1 MSSWTSGTTAE
12 SETGR
17 ERAPF
22 LDEEVSSH
30 SGATP
35 PPRSA
40 AAPPEVESLE
50 DTGLGDAFVTGLVL
64 KTLHVRGALTGR
76 DLADALHLPFAI
88 LDELV
93 GNLQK
98 RHFLEV
104 KRATSPNRPDY
115 VFALTSDG
123 RAEAMAEL
131 SASHYVG
138 PAPVPLDQYAD
149 WMIRQSVSELRI
161 SLDEIRGSFSELVV
175 PDELIEALGPAV
187 NSGRSLFLYGESGN
201 GKTRM
206 AHAMA
211 ELLGSEFYVPY
222 AVEVDGRVVHVFDAV
237 HHRPLDEAAPEPS
250 SDHDDLLI
258 PTLGY
263 DRRYVRARRPTVVAG
278 GELTLEQLELRYDP
292 VTQVY
297 QAPLQMK
304 ANGGVLLIDDLGR
317 QRVDPRELLNR
328 WIVPLERRV
337 DFLKLRSGRT
347 FSVPFECLVM
357 FSTNLRP
364 SDLVE
369 EALLRRIRYKVHV
382 PNPTEG
388 QYREIFERECL
399 NHGLESDRD
408 ALTWLWREYYPG
420 RALEPRSCHP
430 RDLLDHICDRARFLG
445 SERALTRSELEEACH
460 AYFVDVDS

>member
-1 MSSWTSGTTAE
+1 MSSRTSLPSAE
-12 SETGR
+12 REARR
-17 ERAPF
+17 ERTPF
-22 LDEEVSSH
+22 PFGEGS
-30 SGATP
+30 P
-35 PPRSA
+35 PTEPAGGPSAA
-40 AAPPEVESLE
+40 AAPPEVETLA
-50 DTGLGDAFVTGLVL
+50 DTGLSEAFVTSLIL
-64 KTLHVRGALTGR
+64 KTFQVRGALTGR
-76 DLADALHLPFAI
+76 EVADALHLPFAI
-88 LDELV
+88 LDELI
-93 GNLQK
+93 GNLQR
-98 RHFLEV
+98 RHFVEV
-104 KRATSPNRPDY
+104 KHTTGPNRPGY
-115 VFALTSDG
+115 VFALTGDG
-123 RAEAMAEL
+123 RAEALAEL
-131 SASHYVG
+131 SASQYVG
-138 PAPVPLDQYAD
+138 PAPVPLDQYAG
-149 WMIRQSVSELRI
+149 WTIRQSVSDLRI
-161 SLDEIRGSFSELVV
+161 PLEAIRGSFSDLVV

-206 AHAMA
+206 AHALA
-211 ELLGSEFYVPY
+211 ELLGSEFFVPY

-237 HHRPLDEAAPEPS
+237 HHRPLDEAVPPPS
-250 SDHDDLLI
+250 ADPDELLI

-263 DRRYVRARRPTVVAG
+263 DRRYVRARRPAVVAG

-292 VTQVY
+292 VTRVY

-337 DFLKLRSGRT
+337 DFLKLRNGRT
-347 FSVPFECLVM
+347 FSVPFDCLVM

-369 EALLRRIRYKVHV
+369 EALLRRIRYKIHV

-399 NHGLESDRD
+399 NRGLEPDSD
-408 ALTWLWREYYPG
+408 ALTWLWAEYYPG

-430 RDLLDHICDRARFLG
+430 RDLLDHLCDRARFLG
-445 SERALTRSELEEACH
+445 SESVLTRDELEDACR
-460 AYFVDVDS
+460 AYFVDVES